1 MTKARNIADLLDGNG
16 IVNNSKITLDANEIP
31 NLDASKITSGSVA
44 SARLG
49 NVPASDD
56 ASALTTGTLP
66 NARLPNNISDGGT
79 AGTKVASGT
88 TAQRG
93 STTGQWRYNETTGFF
108 EGVGASGSV
117 ASLAPTP
124 VVTSVDDTNI
134 DSAGGGNQ
142 TLVITGENFSAGGV
156 VSFIGNDGS
165 IISSVVTTFNSATQ
179 VTAVTAKSNFIN
191 SKEPYDIKYVSS
203 GKTGLLENIINVDN
217 SPAWQT
223 TAGTVAD
230 VVEGYSINATLSAT
244 DPDGD
249 TVSYAETGGTVIASN
264 GMSLNSSTGVI
275 TGTAPSVASTNVY
288 GFNVRATANGVT
300 TDRTFN
306 VVNRNLNAN
315 TLLLDSNLPCEQN
328 KAVYRSSF
336 NPSTKVN
343 FTNGDI
349 QCPSLGNNG
358 GGIVANASYL
368 YSHYNQSNSKVDHQ
382 YASIIGSTAS
392 NPGEGILHF
401 GVYQATNS
409 NGVYATFDYGA
420 NASFKIRRFTGK
432 ANWRTGNATFYLY
445 GSNDVSS
452 LGSGSTFSGTGVT
465 QLQHITNPG
474 ATFDTGNF
482 TNNTFYRYYTFRI
495 QASGSSYDWGWYD
508 TAIYGEWW

>member
-1 MTKARNIADLLDGNG
+1 MTKARNIADLLDANG
-16 IVNNSKITLDANEIP
+16 DVKSASLD
-31 NLDASKITSGSVA
+31 
-44 SARLG
+44 
-49 NVPASDD
+49 NVPASND

-66 NARLPNNISDGGT
+66 NARLPNNIIDNGT
-79 AGTKVASGT
+79 AGTKLASGT
-88 TAQRG
+88 TAERG
-93 STTGQWRYNETTGFF
+93 TTVGQWRYNETTGFF
-108 EGVGASGSV
+108 EGIVGSGSV
-117 ASLAPTP
+117 SSLAPAP
-124 VVTSVDDTNI
+124 VVTSVNDTNI

-179 VTAVTAKSNFIN
+179 VTSVTAKSNFIN
-191 SKEPYDIKYVSS
+191 SKEPYDIKYVAN

-230 VVEGYSINATLSAT
+230 VVEGASINATLSAT

-249 TVSYAETGGTVIASN
+249 TVTYAETGGTVIASN

-300 TDRTFN
+300 TDRNFN

-328 KAVYRSSF
+328 LAVYRNSF

-358 GGIVANASYL
+358 GGIVASASNVSSYYNPSNVINNGQ
-368 YSHYNQSNSKVDHQ
+368 YS
-382 YASIIGSTAS
+382 SIIGSTG
-392 NPGEGILHF
+392 NNTGENIFWF
-401 GVYQATNS
+401 GVHSGGGNTDTQ
-409 NGVYATFDYGA
+409 VYATFDYGA
-420 NASFKIRRFTGK
+420 NPSFKIRRLKGE
-432 ANWRTGNATFYLY
+432 AVWRTGNGIFQLW
-445 GSNDVSS
+445 GSNDVSNV
-452 LGSGSTFSGTGVT
+452 GTGNGFSGNGCT
-465 QLQHITNPG
+465 QLMSISNP
-474 ATFDTGNF
+474 ATAWDSGNF
-482 TNNTFYRYYTFRI
+482 TNNTFYRYYVFRI
-495 QASGSSYDWGWYD
+495 TATAGSFDWGWKN
-508 TAIYGEWW
+508 TEIYGEWW

>member
-1 MTKARNIADLLDGNG
+1 MAIIKIRNAAID
-16 IVNNSKITLDANEIP
+16 LDAAEIP
-31 NLDASKITSGSVA
+31 NLPASKITSGNIA
-44 SARLG
+44 AARLG
-49 NVPASDD
+49 NVPASDN

-79 AGTKVASGT
+79 TGTKVASGT

-108 EGVGASGSV
+108 EGVGVGGSI

-124 VVTSVDDTNI
+124 VVTSVNDTNI

-142 TLVITGENFSAGGV
+142 TIVVTGENFSAGGAIT
-156 VSFIGNDGS
+156 FIGNDGS
-165 IISSVVTTFNSATQ
+165 TISSVTTFNSGTQ

-191 SKEPYDIKYVSS
+191 SKEPYDVKYTGPD
-203 GKTGLLENIINVDN
+203 GKTGILEDVINVDN

-230 VVEGYSINATLSAT
+230 VVEGSAINATLSAT

-264 GMSLNSSTGVI
+264 GMSLNSSTGAI

-300 TDRTFN
+300 ADRTFN

-328 KAVYRSSF
+328 LAGYRNSF
-336 NPSTKVN
+336 NPTTKVN

-358 GGIVANASYL
+358 GGIVPSASYL
-368 YSHYNQSNSKVDHQ
+368 ASHYNLSNVKNNGQ
-382 YASIIGSTAS
+382 YASIIGSTGA
-392 NPGEGILHF
+392 NAGEAIYHF
-401 GVYQATNS
+401 GVYHASGN
-409 NGVYATFDYGA
+409 NGVYATFDFGA
-420 NASFKIRRFTGK
+420 NASFKIRRFTGTGV
-432 ANWRTGNATFYLY
+432 WRTGSAIFYLY
-445 GSNDVSS
+445 GSNNVSS

-465 QLQHITNPG
+465 QLASISNP
-474 ATFDTGNF
+474 AANFDTGNF

-495 QASGSSYDWGWYD
+495 QASGGSYDWGWNN